1 MDEREAYTQYLACR
15 VDRLTAD
22 RVRRIARAGDRS
34 VSYTVRALLC
44 EALDARRARGVIE

>member
-1 MDEREAYTQYLACR
+1 MDERESYTQYLACR

-34 VSYTVRALLC
+34 VSYTVRALIF
-44 EALDARRARGVIE
+44 EALAARRAKGVE